1 MQQALISQNC
11 PIPMEVLSIKH
22 FLLPASIA
30 STLFHCIS
38 RAMKLKVGPMPL
50 DLEDP
55 AMTTFKAL
63 AYIQNIRSID
73 AEHSLPQADS
83 IGWIMKAMQRHSE
96 AEGKDKV
103 DGTGEKVSRA
113 LNLYEKL
120 LSNGS
125 IGRRASV
132 LPDYSHQDWERMS
145 LFKASERSDGS
156 VSHWASPPLQDRMK
170 IYVEAARKMAADAF
184 SSDEK
189 APSYIV
195 DISCT
200 GYRAPTPVQELLLDK
215 GWEQKTRL
223 LKIGHMGCYASVPG
237 VHLAVQMAQSIP
249 EDAQV
254 SVLSTELCTLHLNP
268 LAQDPDQ
275 IVSNILFADGC
286 ARIDVGTAK
295 KKSSLAFIDHYEA
308 IV

>member
-1 MQQALISQNC
+1 
-11 PIPMEVLSIKH
+11 
-22 FLLPASIA
+22 
-30 STLFHCIS
+30 
-38 RAMKLKVGPMPL
+38 
-50 DLEDP
+50 
-55 AMTTFKAL
+55 
-63 AYIQNIRSID
+63 
-73 AEHSLPQADS
+73 
-83 IGWIMKAMQRHSE
+83 
-96 AEGKDKV
+96 
-103 DGTGEKVSRA
+103 
-113 LNLYEKL
+113 
-120 LSNGS
+120 
-125 IGRRASV
+125 
-132 LPDYSHQDWERMS
+132 MS

-308 IV
+308 IVPDSSEYMSWDLEDSRFHMTLSRKVVTQLNRVIGGHLTEFLSIHGLKADQISRFAIHPGGPRIVESIQEELNLPDHAVSHSKAVLAHYGNMSSATLPHVWKAMMEDEKVKSGELIVSMAFGPGLTVTMNLLQKV